1 MAITTVDQAIAGM
14 TQPAEIAK
22 AVTGTL
28 VAGRA
33 HSLWYLAGIPAA
45 GAAASVGLVGEQVL
59 GGGAIRRTGQM
70 DFTNPTSGSTYL
82 ARFQGQALIAGTL
95 MLCDRLW
102 HNNGYDV
109 TSSASQTFTG
119 SCPIPARDNYASA
132 SGFGVYAAVE
142 ISSATAAG
150 TPTLTL
156 YYTDQDGNTGA
167 SSNNIFATA
176 ASPIQGTFFI
186 MGLAQGDV
194 GIRRADGLKLS
205 ATWTSGSIQT
215 VLFRI
220 LSRLELTAGNVPN
233 AVDVLTGGRVP
244 IPDNACPFLVFI
256 PSTTTTGNITGHAI
270 WTQG

>member
-1 MAITTVDQAIAGM
+1 MTITTVDQAIAGM
-14 TQPAEIAK
+14 RPPAEIAK

-45 GAAASVGLVGEQVL
+45 GAAASLGLVGEQVL
-59 GGGAIRRTGQM
+59 GGGTIRRTGQL
-70 DFTNPTSGSTYL
+70 DFTNPTSGCSYL

-102 HNNGYDV
+102 HNNGYDI
-109 TSSASQTFTG
+109 TSTASQTFTG
-119 SCPIPARDNYASA
+119 ASPIPARDNYASA
-132 SGFGVYAAVE
+132 SGFGVYGAVE
-142 ISSATAAG
+142 VSSATGAG

-156 YYTDQDGNTGA
+156 YYTDQDGNAGA
-167 SSNNIFATA
+167 SANNVFATVA
-176 ASPIQGTFFI
+176 TSIQGTFHI
-186 MGLAQGDV
+186 IGLAAGDV
-194 GIRRADGLKLS
+194 GVRKADGLKLS

-220 LSRLELTAGNVPN
+220 LSRLELTAANIPN
-233 AVDVLTGGRVP
+233 AIDVLTGGMVAV
-244 IPDNACPFLVFI
+244 PDNACPFLVFI
-256 PSTTTTGNITGHAI
+256 PSTTTTGNITGHVI